1 MNQRDSRLRTKEIF
15 SVLLIDLLA
24 VLVSY
29 YCGYFVKFHTLRFK
43 YEPEMYTIFLLISI
57 LFCVSYTML
66 VNHSNEFLKRGHL
79 IEFFSVTKY
88 NICLLAG
95 GASILFLVKFA
106 EDYSRLMFGYFII
119 INEII
124 TYVFHILLKKYLRK
138 HYRDEKNQ
146 TKLLVICEE
155 EAAEKLCR
163 QLKDKIDVGYY
174 IEGVVLWRGED
185 KTSSL
190 PAELYIERQ
199 PGESPLILP
208 VFGDESNFLE
218 KVKLLALDEVFIYL
232 PNQTK
237 TMIRE
242 IINTF
247 KIMGVTCH
255 YNIDVADLY
264 TNVRSVDTIAG
275 FTVVSY
281 SMNQVD
287 YNKRMIKRIV
297 DIVGALIGCMITLLV
312 MPFVAIAVKLES
324 KGPILFK
331 QKRVGRNGRIFHI
344 YKFRSMYIDAE
355 ERKKELEAQNEMSG
369 LMFKME
375 HDPRITKVGNF
386 LRKTSIDELPQFFNI
401 LKGDMSLVGTRP
413 PTVDEYEKYNF
424 HYKRRLSMTPGLTGM
439 WQVNGRSEI
448 TNFDDVVK
456 YDLEYIDNWSLTLDL
471 KILFQTIGV
480 VLFRKG
486 SK

>member
-15 SVLLIDLLA
+15 SVLLIDIVA
-24 VLVSY
+24 VIVSY
-29 YCGYFVKFHTLRFK
+29 YCAYFVKFHTVRFT
-43 YEPEMYTIFLLISI
+43 YEAEMYTIFLLISI
-57 LFCVSYTML
+57 LFCVSYTLL

-88 NICLLAG
+88 NACLSVG

-106 EDYSRLMFGYFII
+106 EDYSRLMFVYFIV
-119 INEII
+119 INELL
-124 TYVFHILLKKYLRK
+124 TYVLHVLLKKYLRK
-138 HYRDEKNQ
+138 HYKDEKNQ

-155 EAAEKLCR
+155 DYAEDLCR
-163 QLKDKIDVGYY
+163 QLKEKMAVGYF
-174 IEGVVLWRGED
+174 IEGVVLWRKEN
-185 KTSSL
+185 SSKEL
-190 PAELYIERQ
+190 PKELCIERKK
-199 PGESPLILP
+199 GESPLVLP
-208 VFGDESNFLE
+208 VFGSESDYPE
-218 KVKLLALDEVFIYL
+218 KVKLLALDEVFLYL

-237 TMIRE
+237 TVVKE
-242 IINTF
+242 IIDTF
-247 KIMGVTCH
+247 KIMGVTSH
-255 YNIDVADLY
+255 YSIDVADLY
-264 TNVRSVDTIAG
+264 TNVSSVDTMAG

-287 YNKRMIKRIV
+287 YNKRMLKRMM
-297 DIVGALIGCMITLLV
+297 DIAGAFIGCIITILV
-312 MPFVAIAVKLES
+312 TPFVAAAIKLES
-324 KGPILFK
+324 KGPVLFK
-331 QKRVGRNGRIFHI
+331 QKRVGRNGRVFHI

-375 HDPRITKVGNF
+375 HDPRITKVGSF

-456 YDLEYIDNWSLTLDL
+456 FDLEYIDNWSLTLDI